1 MSTNQP
7 EEVDIFYILKKI
19 KEAFKKLNKLFF
31 NAVNFVVKRWIVIAL
46 LILAGAGYGYY
57 VNKTTTKNKTA
68 KLLVRIN
75 FDTVNYV
82 YTTIELLNEK
92 LIEKDTAYFKKA
104 GFPEAIGTI
113 KGIELKPL
121 VRIKEIVDQYEINN
135 RNFESV
141 LKNVD
146 FESVDEEFD
155 LANTFTVDYKQ
166 HIMVVSLSNNAT
178 PKTLQELIKFI
189 NNSELLQNLK
199 EKKVTDLT
207 LQIATNKNTV
217 IQIDKILD
225 FYTQNKSLPSPSNQL
240 FVVDKNFDIQKII
253 EKKTELQKENEKLNQ
268 ELVYSKNIVVVLNKP
283 TVTFEEEGITDNK
296 LVFYPLL
303 FVGLFLLL
311 AFVRYI
317 FLTLKRMA
325 EED

>member
-189 NNSELLQNLK
+189 NNSELLGDLKNKKIENLTNQIA
-199 EKKVTDLT
+199 ENKVT
-207 LQIATNKNTV
+207 IA
-217 IQIDKILD
+217 QIDNILD
-225 FYTQNKSLPSPSNQL
+225 FYAKNNSIPTSSEKL
-240 FVVDKNFDIQKII
+240 FVVAEMFDIPKAI
-253 EKKTELQKENEKLNQ
+253 EKKSEVLKEIDQLDQ
-268 ELVYSKNIVVVLNKP
+268 ELVYAKDVVIVLNKP

>member
-166 HIMVVSLSNNAT
+166 HIMVVSLGNNAT

-189 NNSELLQNLK
+189 NNSELLGDLKNKKIENLTNQIA
-199 EKKVTDLT
+199 ENKVT
-207 LQIATNKNTV
+207 IA
-217 IQIDKILD
+217 QIDNILD
-225 FYTQNKSLPSPSNQL
+225 FYAKNNSIPTSSEKL
-240 FVVDKNFDIQKII
+240 FVVAEMFDIPKAI
-253 EKKTELQKENEKLNQ
+253 EKKSEVLKEIDQLDQ
-268 ELVYSKNIVVVLNKP
+268 ELVYAKDVVIVLNKP

-303 FVGLFLLL
+303 LVGLFLLL

>member
-303 FVGLFLLL
+303 LVGLFLLL